1 MSGGGASALQLTNM
15 DSILISGSL
24 GRLCKAV
31 QRQSGET
38 GGRAGEEG
46 GAAVPCVLSAA
57 TLCCTQSECR
67 RGNGSWKLEPE
78 GVRCG
83 GVAGK
88 VEGCTL

>member
-1 MSGGGASALQLTNM
+1 MAVWGACVKLYNV
-15 DSILISGSL
+15 SL
-24 GRLCKAV
+24 VKRE
-31 QRQSGET
+31 GE
-38 GGRAGEEG
+38 RVRRG